1 MSGLPEHVAI
11 IMDGNG
17 RWAASRGLPRI
28 EAYEKGLVVAEQIVG
43 ACANR
48 SIRNLTLY
56 AFSLENW
63 FRGVEEVNDIMQ
75 LMSNYLSSSRLRTL
89 ANNYGVRVRFVGDL
103 GLLKPELLE
112 LMSDMQSATSG
123 NCALFVNVAVSYGAK
138 QDIVYAV
145 NSILS
150 AGVSSVNEEVL
161 SSFLWT
167 KDLPDVDLLIRSGG
181 EKRISNFLLWQ
192 LAYAELYFCDA
203 MWPDFTVADFSY
215 AVDDYLSR
223 NRKYGR

>member
-1 MSGLPEHVAI
+1 MSKLPEHVAI

-17 RWAASRGLPRI
+17 RWAAGKGLPRI
-28 EAYEKGLVVAEQIVG
+28 EAYKKGLVAAEQIVE

-63 FRGVEEVNDIMQ
+63 FRNAEEVNDLMQ
-75 LMSNYLSSSRLRTL
+75 LMSDYLSSPRLRTL
-89 ANNYGVRVRFVGDL
+89 ANDYGASVRFVGDL
-103 GLLKPELLE
+103 GLLRPELLE
-112 LMSDMQSATSG
+112 LMSDMQSATGG
-123 NCALFVNVAVSYGAK
+123 NGALFVNVAVSYGAR
-138 QDIVYAV
+138 QDIIYAV
-145 NSILS
+145 NSILG

-161 SSFLWT
+161 GNFLWT

-215 AVDDYLSR
+215 AIDDYLSR